1 LAVTGEIPAK
11 GNKIMLHV
19 QNVKDLG
26 HDFKGQKITLLL
38 YYFCHNQPCR
48 VLSYIMHVNEIIL
61 RVVEEL
67 DVSFTRFF
75 TALLSY

>member
-1 LAVTGEIPAK
+1 VTGEISAK
-11 GNKIMLHV
+11 GNKITLHV

-26 HDFKGQKITLLL
+26 RDFKCQKITLFCII
-38 YYFCHNQPCR
+38 FCHNQPCR

-61 RVVEEL
+61 HVEEL